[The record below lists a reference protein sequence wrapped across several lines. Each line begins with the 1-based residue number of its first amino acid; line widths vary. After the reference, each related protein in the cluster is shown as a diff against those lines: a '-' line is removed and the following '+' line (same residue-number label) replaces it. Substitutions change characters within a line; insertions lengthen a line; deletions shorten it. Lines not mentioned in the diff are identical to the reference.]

1 MWGNRLF
8 QFIAVG
14 TVIGIYF
21 GIHSIQHNRALRAL
35 VRIEWVRINAPRG
48 VFDYEQP
55 EGTYFAGI
63 VPTGEG
69 VPGHFAKVG
78 LTDYKKHA
86 HTVDG

>member
-8 QFIAVG
+8 QCIAVG

-21 GIHSIQHNRALRAL
+21 GIHMNNVRDRQLRLALERN
-35 VRIEWVRINAPRG
+35 EWVRINAPRG
-48 VFDYEQP
+48 IFDYEQP

-69 VPGHFAKVG
+69 VRAGSFCKSWING
-78 LTDYKKHA
+78 L
-86 HTVDG
+86 